1 MWKLGDRIIPCA
13 ENYYHLDIIINK
25 KSQLLDKIITTRKGP
40 IRLQTKEQYTNALMF
55 LKHFVCEVAVFLPKR
70 DLIFESVFNVISI
83 KSEINI
89 RAVLLLY
96 RINCDTP

>member
-40 IRLQTKEQYTNALMF
+40 IRLQTKEQYI
-55 LKHFVCEVAVFLPKR
+55 CQRLP
-70 DLIFESVFNVISI
+70 
-83 KSEINI
+83 
-89 RAVLLLY
+89 
-96 RINCDTP
+96 TP